1 MISSSPVKIS
11 RSASKKLNTLSKDG
25 SLETTSMVDL
35 PRDLAEEG
43 FSRLPVTS
51 LRGARCTCKKW
62 NTLTKDE
69 SFFKKH
75 IAEQASTELTVV
87 MVIEF
92 RVYLM
97 SLNLHDRPSITC
109 QGKLTSLDNSDRVDI
124 SLVYHCDGLLL
135 CIAKDFAS
143 FVVRNPYTGQ
153 TLWLKPRTIGYVENS
168 KSSCRKILRFVD
180 PLGNEFVEYEIY
192 DLSSNSWRVLDVTSD
207 WHIDFYA
214 RGVSLKGNTY
224 WFSRERYP
232 AKPAVGE
239 PFKVADFLICFDFTT
254 ERFGPRLSLPF
265 HTGFECTVS
274 LSSVREEQLAVL
286 LQVDYL
292 LRMEIWVTT
301 KIEPEE
307 VSWNMLFFAVNMEP
321 FLDFQFGMSQG
332 NISEEANVIAMN
344 LNKKSEAHS
353 VSGWWSTRIRKSMTA
368 AVCHAYRKKC
378 WGVTNPDLIDQV
390 RPLVLNVVGAWDR
403 DYRQINVAYKTKP
416 MLKRVLDEYNLR
428 YKTIVEANVHTAI
441 IAIKGN
447 PKLAEDAIVDAGLE
461 ASVCEGGFPKDQSP
475 LTDLTQKM
483 AKICDVTRAIVRMF
497 L

>member
-1 MISSSPVKIS
+1 MGHKHL
-11 RSASKKLNTLSKDG
+11 ANQAKKGL
-25 SLETTSMVDL
+25 TSMADL
-35 PRDLAEEG
+35 PKDLVEEV

-51 LRGARCTCKKW
+51 LRGARSTCKNW

-69 SFFKKH
+69 SFFKNH
-75 IAEQASTELTVV
+75 IVEQASTELTVV

-97 SLNLHDRPSITC
+97 SLILHDRPSITC
-109 QGKLTSLDNSDRVDI
+109 QGKLSSLDNSDRSVTATVYCYASQKT
-124 SLVYHCDGLLL
+124 SLASLSGIHTW
-135 CIAKDFAS
+135 AKPCGS
-143 FVVRNPYTGQ
+143 SPEVL
-153 TLWLKPRTIGYVENS
+153 TLDWTAIGYVENS

-224 WFSRERYP
+224 WFSLERYP

-239 PFKVADFLICFDFTT
+239 PFKLT
-254 ERFGPRLSLPF
+254 
-265 HTGFECTVS
+265 
-274 LSSVREEQLAVL
+274 SSA
-286 LQVDYL
+286 
-292 LRMEIWVTT
+292 
-301 KIEPEE
+301 
-307 VSWNMLFFAVNMEP
+307 
-321 FLDFQFGMSQG
+321 
-332 NISEEANVIAMN
+332 
-344 LNKKSEAHS
+344 S
-353 VSGWWSTRIRKSMTA
+353 VSSSSTKS
-368 AVCHAYRKKC
+368 
-378 WGVTNPDLIDQV
+378 
-390 RPLVLNVVGAWDR
+390 R